1 MLFKEFV
8 TKITE
13 LQKNKI
19 TKGYAD
25 TTVYP
30 DSIEYNKYY
39 KPFKGSF
46 KIDSIEIRYRTD
58 GIDMYVVPWMVVNKQ
73 PISMGMLHLR
83 QYRSYAKYGY
93 NLFEIENA
101 YLKTDIQGKGIMP
114 QIYTGLVE
122 RGYNLVASGTQS
134 PGAIKMWRGFY
145 GKEGMNLWAVFGLRF
160 FVKPEIGRTKKDYIE
175 SLYITDKFGTLPDN
189 PELKAIILT
198 QDGVEEIKDVY
209 VDSEGYEE
217 MESILI
223 LTAEGSDLDDQIRSM
238 QEFEEFP
245 EEKKLYNALSSI
257 LLKK

>member
-13 LQKNKI
+13 LQKNKM
-19 TKGYAD
+19 TKGYAEK
-25 TTVYP
+25 TAYP

-39 KPFKGSF
+39 KSFDKPF
-46 KIDSIEIRYRTD
+46 KIDSIEIRYRID
-58 GIDMYVVPWMVVNKQ
+58 GIDMYIVPWIIENNK
-73 PISMGMLHLR
+73 PIAMGMLHLR
-83 QYRSYAKYGY
+83 QYRSYSKYAY

-101 YLKTDIQGKGIMP
+101 YLKIDIQGKGIMP
-114 QIYTGLVE
+114 QIYTGLIE
-122 RGYNLVASGTQS
+122 REYNLVASGTQS

-145 GKEGMNLWAVFGLRF
+145 GKEGLSLWAIFGLRF

-175 SLYITDKFGTLPDN
+175 SLYITDRFRVLPDN
-189 PELKAIILT
+189 PELKAIIMT
-198 QDGVEEIKDVY
+198 PDGVEEIRDVY

-223 LTAEGSDLDDQIRSM
+223 LTKNKSVLDNQIRKM
-238 QEFEEFP
+238 QDLEEFP
-245 EEKKLYNALSSI
+245 QEKKLYNALSSI